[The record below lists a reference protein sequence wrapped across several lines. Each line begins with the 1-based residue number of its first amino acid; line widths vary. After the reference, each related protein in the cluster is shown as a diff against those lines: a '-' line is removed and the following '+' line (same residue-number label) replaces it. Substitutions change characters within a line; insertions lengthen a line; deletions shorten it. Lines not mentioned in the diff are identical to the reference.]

1 MAHFNYNTDKFIC
14 LCTLTIV
21 YMSYIEIK
29 TIKGRKY
36 RYERTSYRVGDT
48 VKHTSKYLGPVE
60 PVNKRKNP
68 NAGRKPK
75 LRVREL
81 TEEEMQFI
89 WQSLKN
95 SKSFI
100 KDRARILRLSN
111 EGNTVK
117 EVCKK
122 LDFHRPKVEK
132 IIRQFNE
139 KGLKVFQRGKSTG
152 KPRRI
157 TKEQRALILQ
167 YLNTDPEK
175 LGLHYNNWSHKKLSD
190 YAKKQG
196 IAVSP
201 SQVGRII
208 KQDEIKY
215 KKKTSWL
222 YSNDPDF
229 AKKN

>member
-1 MAHFNYNTDKFIC
+1 
-14 LCTLTIV
+14 
-21 YMSYIEIK
+21 MSYIEIK
-29 TIKGRKY
+29 IIKGMKY
-36 RYERTSYRVGDT
+36 RYERTSYRVGKA
-48 VKHTSKYLGPVE
+48 VKHKSKYLGPIE
-60 PVNKRKNP
+60 PVNKRRKT

-75 LRVREL
+75 LRVRDL
-81 TEEEMQFI
+81 TEGEKEFI
-89 WQSLKN
+89 LQNLKN

-100 KDRARILRLSN
+100 KDRARILRLSS

-117 EVCKK
+117 EICTK
-122 LDFHRPKVEK
+122 LGFHRPKVEK
-132 IIRQFNE
+132 VIEQFNE
-139 KGLKVFQRGKSTG
+139 NGFKIFQRGKSLG
-152 KPRRI
+152 RPRRI
-157 TKEQRALILQ
+157 TEKERALILQ

-196 IAVSP
+196 ISMSP

-215 KKKTSWL
+215 KKKTPWL